1 MAYSAYFA
9 AALILTAAPQAQA
22 AATDPLGPA
31 RSGQLQC
38 FTPDTSRK
46 MCHALAGYTFAP
58 GRAIQVRGDVL
69 MAPTNLLIVMRTAT
83 SVEIRTGMVCGSVR
97 ARDIE
102 ASTFTI
108 AGQPV
113 PQQMVQ
119 LAGPQILSLLR
130 SHIDQEVC
138 ATFAPNG
145 STITAQITIDGV
157 AQPQTSETF
166 IWVSPNEGY
175 AVGP

>member
-1 MAYSAYFA
+1 M
-9 AALILTAAPQAQA
+9 AALILAAAPSAPV
-22 AATDPLGPA
+22 ATDPLGPA

-46 MCHALAGYTFAP
+46 VCRALAAYTP
-58 GRAIQVRGDVL
+58 GPARAIQVRADIL
-69 MAPTNLLIVMRTAT
+69 MAPASLLIVMQTSTA
-83 SVEIRTGMVCGSVR
+83 VEVRSGAVCGHVR

-102 ASTFTI
+102 ASTFTV

-113 PQQMVQ
+113 PQQLVQ
-119 LAGPQILSLLR
+119 LTSPQILSVLS
-130 SHIDQEVC
+130 SHINREIC
-138 ATFAPNG
+138 ATFVPNG
-145 STITAQITIDGV
+145 SSSRTELTIDGV
-157 AQPQTSETF
+157 AHPVSETF